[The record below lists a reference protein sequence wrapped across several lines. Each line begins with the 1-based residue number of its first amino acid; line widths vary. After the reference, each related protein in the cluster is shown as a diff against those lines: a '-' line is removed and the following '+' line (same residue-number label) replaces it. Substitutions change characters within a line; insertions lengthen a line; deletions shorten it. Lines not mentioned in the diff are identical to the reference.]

1 VRDRHNLATLWHI
14 AHVRTL
20 RAGRVR
26 PLLRPGPRGLVMP
39 ELLLVARRDEHFAR
53 FWRYAEKDEA
63 DAPRAMK
70 ELIAGRGPVKGH

>member
-1 VRDRHNLATLWHI
+1 
-14 AHVRTL
+14 
-20 RAGRVR
+20 
-26 PLLRPGPRGLVMP
+26 MP